1 MLNQSFT
8 HCLDMGPYEIL
19 ETFSKILMLIN
30 VDDLRVEWG
39 AKIVFY
45 YVIYDLYK
53 ESTPIG

>member
-1 MLNQSFT
+1 
-8 HCLDMGPYEIL
+8 MGPYEIL